1 MRVWT
6 IVGEYWPVFP
16 ILLVA
21 CKATGAG
28 AARIYHATH
37 GGQCTLFEFRD
48 LATNLDHAADDFVAW
63 HARIKSIVPLVANLM

>member
-1 MRVWT
+1 MCVWT
-6 IVGEYWPVFP
+6 IVCEYWPVFA

-37 GGQCTLFEFRD
+37 GGQCTLFEFLH
-48 LATNLDHAADDFVAW
+48 LAPHLHHAPDDFVAW
-63 HARIKSIVPLVANLM
+63 HARINSIVPLVANLM